1 MSDDS
6 NNGGSDNDDD
16 DESDESDI
24 PTIPSGY
31 WSLNQDHRFVHS
43 LIAVCKAEG
52 GYIDGNISYYGGL
65 LTNEEYNDP
74 DRICDNYDALKKLKS
89 LPRVQFHVVCTRMAE
104 IEWRY
109 SKDETVS
116 DYRRLAE

>member
-16 DESDESDI
+16 DDSDSDI
-24 PTIPSGY
+24 PIIPSES

-65 LTNEEYNDP
+65 LTNEE
-74 DRICDNYDALKKLKS
+74 
-89 LPRVQFHVVCTRMAE
+89 
-104 IEWRY
+104 
-109 SKDETVS
+109 
-116 DYRRLAE
+116 

>member
-24 PTIPSGY
+24 PFGS

-43 LIAVCKAEG
+43 LVAVCKAQG

-65 LTNEEYNDP
+65 LTNEEQNDA
-74 DRICDNYDALKKLKS
+74 DRICDNYDALRKLKS
-89 LPRVQFHVVCTRMAE
+89 LPPVQFHVVCTRMAE
-104 IEWRY
+104 IEWWF
-109 SKDETVS
+109 SKDQTVS
-116 DYRRLAE
+116 EYRQLAE